1 MQGADMNPMSSQI
14 ATRGNDSDRQA
25 LSAFIEALVMLS
37 RTRDYN
43 AVAAPFAGFQNLK
56 EEHNSGGTFRV
67 HGKSIYNVII
77 HLDRTEDL
85 PHTHTSQVGNLGL
98 LFETG
103 AVTLADVQ
111 EILGDWYRD
120 PVDGVQASFADA
132 YFNPKVIAPEADYL
146 LCASTQEDFV
156 EELEPGSPVEMISA
170 AWQDNRYD
178 KANRPW

>member
-1 MQGADMNPMSSQI
+1 MNHMSSQI
-14 ATRGNDSDRQA
+14 ATTGNDSDKQA
-25 LSAFIEALVMLS
+25 LSAFMEALVILS
-37 RTRDYN
+37 KTRDYN
-43 AVAAPFAGFQNLK
+43 AVAAPFAKFQNLN
-56 EEHNSGGTFRV
+56 EELNSGGTFRV
-67 HGKSIYNVII
+67 HGEKIYNVIV
-77 HLDRTEDL
+77 HLDRTEDP
-85 PHTHTSQVGNLGL
+85 PHAHTSQVGNLGL

-146 LCASTQEDFV
+146 LCGSTREDFV
-156 EELEPGSPVEMISA
+156 ETLKPGSPIEMISA

-178 KANRPW
+178 TANRPW